1 MPNTLPEYE
10 LIEDEDALAGFYELH
25 KKLSWLAFDTEF
37 VGEKRYYTTLCLI
50 QVASEKGIYLIDPFR
65 IEDLS
70 LFFELI
76 QNPDIVKVTHAG
88 DNDYRLLF
96 NHYGITPQNVFDT
109 QIAAGFV
116 GYNYPTSFGK
126 LVEGELGI
134 RLKKGYA
141 VTDWESRPLKTRQLG
156 YAINDVIYL
165 EGLWQQLNEK
175 LEQSGRNAWAKEEF
189 SMLEKPSLYERLPH
203 SEAINSK
210 LMHALK
216 RKEKVFLIRLFAW
229 RQRLAE
235 QRNHSK
241 DMVLASKY
249 ISQIVRGVSSGKE
262 ALMQNRRLPSKL
274 IQKNGATFE
283 KLYRA
288 EFTPEEQELLKQIPS
303 EVDEDPR
310 ETVVIEM
317 LYQVI
322 KYKCMEEEMSI
333 NMVLPRNI
341 LKKIRANDNDAYHLI
356 GDSWRKE
363 WLGAYF
369 VDWLANAKS
378 LDLQLLEDKIVLI
391 PK

>member
-10 LIEDEDALAGFYELH
+10 LIEEQGALARFYELH
-25 KKLSWLAFDTEF
+25 KAASWIAFDTEF

-50 QVASEKGIYLIDPFR
+50 QVASEKGVFLIDPFSVK
-65 IEDLS
+65 DLS
-70 LFFELI
+70 PFFSLI
-76 QNPDIVKVTHAG
+76 TSPDIVKVTHAG

-96 NHYGITPQNVFDT
+96 NHYGLTPKNIFDT
-109 QIAAGFV
+109 QVAAGFV

-126 LVEGELGI
+126 LVEGELGV

-165 EGLWQQLNEK
+165 EGLWQRLHEK
-175 LEQSGRNAWAKEEF
+175 LVARGREAWAKEEF
-189 SMLEKPSLYERLPH
+189 SILESASFYERQPH
-203 SEAINSK
+203 AEAINSK

-216 RKEKVFLIRLFAW
+216 RKEKVFLIRLFEW
-229 RQRLAE
+229 RQKLAE
-235 QRNHSK
+235 KRNHSK

-249 ISQIVRGVSSGKE
+249 INQIVRGISSGKE
-262 ALMQNRRLPSKL
+262 ALVQNRRIPSKL
-274 IQKNGATFE
+274 IARNGATFE
-283 KLYRA
+283 ELYHA
-288 EFTPEEQELLKQIPS
+288 EITEEEQELLKKIPS
-303 EVDEDPR
+303 EVDEDPQ
-310 ETVVIEM
+310 EKVVIEM

-322 KYKCMEEEMSI
+322 KYKCMAEEMSI

-341 LKKIRANDNDAYHLI
+341 LKKIRANDNDAYHLL